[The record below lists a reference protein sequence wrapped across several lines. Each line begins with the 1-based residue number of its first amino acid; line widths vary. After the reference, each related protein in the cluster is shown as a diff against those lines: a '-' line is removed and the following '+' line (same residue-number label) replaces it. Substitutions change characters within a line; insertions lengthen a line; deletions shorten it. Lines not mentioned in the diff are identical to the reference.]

1 MKHIQLFEAYPYG
14 GSTLKP
20 VDITRPGD
28 VLVFLKSIE
37 SVSVALMSQA
47 AFTELGDLLKEKNP
61 YEYEISEVSSD
72 PGLAYVYVL
81 YDPVLGETFGEFKDA
96 SFQDETSEVNTWA
109 TGESYTPNPNS
120 YKWAIGTR
128 AGVDHPFDTVFV
140 LKRGMVISEDVSS
153 GGREETIKNFL
164 RELRELISKEQEG
177 RKAAEKEEWSKNPQ
191 RRDFRDNSGWK
202 EIEIEMYNFSQKFLS
217 NWGKLVKLPEEQKKQ
232 IMKQRSTEFN
242 TLLQK
247 AKNILKEWENR
258 LDSEYYNSV
267 LLPAMDQYQLYF
279 ERINDLIE
287 NI

>member
-1 MKHIQLFEAYPYG
+1 MKHIELFEN
-14 GSTLKP
+14 SHVTTTLKP

-28 VLVFLKSIE
+28 VLVLLKSLDG
-37 SVSVALMSQA
+37 VSVALMSQA
-47 AFTELGDLLKEKNP
+47 AFTELGDLLKEENP

-81 YDPVLGETFGEFKDA
+81 YDPDLGENFGEFKDA
-96 SFQDETSEVNTWA
+96 SFQNETSEVMNWA
-109 TGESYTPNPNS
+109 TGKSYTPNPNS
-120 YKWAIGTR
+120 HKWEIGS
-128 AGVDHPFDTVFV
+128 GGEDHPFDTVFV
-140 LKRGMVISEDVSS
+140 LKRGMVITEDASS
-153 GGREETIKNFL
+153 GGREETVKNFL